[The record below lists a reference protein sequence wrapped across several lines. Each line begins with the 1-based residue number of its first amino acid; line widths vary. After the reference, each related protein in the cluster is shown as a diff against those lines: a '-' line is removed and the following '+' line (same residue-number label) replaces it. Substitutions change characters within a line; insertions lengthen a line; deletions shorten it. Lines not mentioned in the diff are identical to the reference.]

1 MVVVFFGKA
10 LLIQYHI
17 PNKYKILKGAKRI
30 LFVIF
35 SFFLFFFVFF
45 FLICS
50 SIRKDLFSPSNIR
63 VSFNIYCLK
72 ELQKLPCTRIP
83 TIRARNKRK
92 ENKKANFS
100 TLFLTHQQQ
109 NGLPGKIDVFI
120 SYFSWIHSFHL
131 S

>member
-1 MVVVFFGKA
+1 MVVFFGKA

-17 PNKYKILKGAKRI
+17 PNKYKILEGAKRI
-30 LFVIF
+30 LFV
-35 SFFLFFFVFF
+35 F

-63 VSFNIYCLK
+63 VSFNIYYLK

-100 TLFLTHQQQ
+100 TLFLTHQQKMDYQ
-109 NGLPGKIDVFI
+109 TKLMYLYHIFRGYMVSI
-120 SYFSWIHSFHL
+120 
-131 S
+131 